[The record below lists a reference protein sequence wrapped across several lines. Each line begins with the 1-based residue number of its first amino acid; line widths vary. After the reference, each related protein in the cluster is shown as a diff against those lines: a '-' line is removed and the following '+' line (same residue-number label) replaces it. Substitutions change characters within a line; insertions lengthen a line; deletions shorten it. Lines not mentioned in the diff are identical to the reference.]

1 MKKKSKIEVIELS
14 NGFKIRVIRQKEKV
28 NKKVEGLN
36 MIKKFIS
43 KRALVMLLAI
53 SLSLGFARVAYVA
66 NAFNEEVMATIPTR
80 TFTSEKQILNVKS
93 SVEIKEIEVVA
104 PVEESIVEV
113 APIVKEV
120 VVPIVKEVVVPN
132 IDEVFIY
139 NDKLPMPREHQEYL
153 YNLCKERNLDY
164 LKTLAVLKH
173 ESQFDVNSVNAGGDY
188 GYMQVNK
195 VNHKDLTSKLKTPNK
210 PLDAYVNMNW
220 GTHLLKEAYSYWENK
235 GLSGIN
241 LEESALSTYNKGLG
255 GFKKHGKAVSYIGK
269 VNNELTF
276 IETAFAN

>member
-1 MKKKSKIEVIELS
+1 MKKKSKIEIIELS
-14 NGFKIRVIRQKEKV
+14 NGVKIRVIRQSEKV

-36 MIKKFIS
+36 MIREFMS
-43 KRALVMLLAI
+43 KRAFIILLAV
-53 SLSLGFARVAYVA
+53 SLSFGFARVAYVA
-66 NAFNEEVMATIPTR
+66 NAFNEEVMVTIPTR
-80 TFTSEKQILNVKS
+80 TFISEKKILNVKS
-93 SVEIKEIEVVA
+93 SVEIKEIEVVV
-104 PVEESIVEV
+104 PIEEAIVEV
-113 APIVKEV
+113 APIVEEV
-120 VVPIVKEVVVPN
+120 AVLN

-220 GTHLLKEAYSYWENK
+220 GTHLLKEAYSYWENE
-235 GLSGIN
+235 GLSGLA

-255 GFKKHGKAVSYIGK
+255 GFKRHGKAVSYIGK